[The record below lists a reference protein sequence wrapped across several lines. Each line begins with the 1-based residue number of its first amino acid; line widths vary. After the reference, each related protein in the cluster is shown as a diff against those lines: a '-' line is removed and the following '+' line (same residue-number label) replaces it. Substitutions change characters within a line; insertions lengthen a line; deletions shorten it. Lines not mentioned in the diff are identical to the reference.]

1 MWMQNYSCYAAQ
13 ICLRQPT
20 TCPTIIIMLF
30 VYLLVAVPLVGLNS
44 SLIMTSEGAD
54 IFLVCIDT
62 ISGTFATG
70 LNVSIEYTLQDGASK
85 DI

>member
-1 MWMQNYSCYAAQ
+1 MWMQDYSCYAAQ

-20 TCPTIIIMLF
+20 ICPIIIMLF
-30 VYLLVAVPLVGLNS
+30 VYLLVAVPLVALNS